1 MDQKFKP
8 GLCSFKAWALKI
20 YFKLLWG
27 WGSTCAERGLLW
39 QFQRRRTEE
48 VLGPL
53 GKVLNLAWEVS
64 WKEVRKTG
72 RAGRKRKSYPT
83 FCNPMDYTV
92 HGILQAVILE
102 WVAVPFSRWSFQPRN
117 WTQVSS
123 IAGGFF
129 TNWATREA
137 QGEVSGKEGREIGRE
152 GRRSLKNYDKE
163 FKYCTENY
171 GGKWKD
177 EPFLRLLLQIYSGR
191 TGVGH
196 GWNTESR

>member
-1 MDQKFKP
+1 MRR
-8 GLCSFKAWALKI
+8 AWSSLAV
-20 YFKLLWG
+20 
-27 WGSTCAERGLLW
+27 SAEG
-39 QFQRRRTEE
+39 TEE

-64 WKEVRKTG
+64 WKEVRETG

-152 GRRSLKNYDKE
+152 GGKEALKTMTRNLNFALKI
-163 FKYCTENY
+163 TEES
-171 GGKWKD
+171 GKMNH
-177 EPFLRLLLQIYSGR
+177 F
-191 TGVGH
+191 
-196 GWNTESR
+196 

>member
-1 MDQKFKP
+1 MRR
-8 GLCSFKAWALKI
+8 AWSSLAV
-20 YFKLLWG
+20 
-27 WGSTCAERGLLW
+27 SAEG
-39 QFQRRRTEE
+39 TEE

-64 WKEVRKTG
+64 WKEVRETG

-163 FKYCTENY
+163 FKFCTENY